1 MKKSLFVL
9 LALAFCL
16 SACAP
21 AASKSEETFNNTVE
35 NVQTAENAAQTTS
48 FPVGNLVNCGD
59 DTQTPGKMYH
69 FYQESE
75 DSPQSIIELDC
86 DTGQES
92 CLYTFTSEKM
102 PDGPLLIQPGVIR
115 RTVGKTLYTIPL
127 DGGEVQ
133 TMPLEERFDPVACD
147 AYGAYEFWGAD

>member
-21 AASKSEETFNNTVE
+21 AASGNEETFNNTVE
-35 NVQTAENAAQTTS
+35 NAQTAENAAQTTS

-75 DSPQSIIELDC
+75 DTPQSIIELDC

-102 PDGPLLIQPGVIR
+102 PDGPLLIRCKMYVCHEYSP
-115 RTVGKTLYTIPL
+115 
-127 DGGEVQ
+127 
-133 TMPLEERFDPVACD
+133 
-147 AYGAYEFWGAD
+147 

>member
-16 SACAP
+16 SACTP
-21 AASKSEETFNNTVE
+21 AASKSEETFNGTVE
-35 NVQTAENAAQTTS
+35 NVQTPENGTETTG

-75 DSPQSIIELDC
+75 DTPQSIIELDC
-86 DTGQES
+86 DTGQER
-92 CLYTFTSEKM
+92 CLYTFTSERCPM
-102 PDGPLLIQPGVIR
+102 AR
-115 RTVGKTLYTIPL
+115 
-127 DGGEVQ
+127 
-133 TMPLEERFDPVACD
+133 C
-147 AYGAYEFWGAD
+147 